1 MNEIYSIILAI
12 LAAGAAGLVG
22 AFTLMK
28 RLALAGDVLSH
39 VALPGLG
46 LALLFGI
53 NPLLGGAATLFLGI
67 ILISKLEKKSGLA
80 TEVVIGVIFAAA
92 VALGALITPEEE
104 LIEALFGG
112 LQTIS
117 LGEFLAGI
125 AIGTVVV
132 YALWKLKDGLILDLF
147 SQDLATAAGVKAE
160 KLNLYFLLI
169 FGLTIM
175 LGLRFLGALLMGAL
189 IIIPA
194 AAARQLTESLGSFLL
209 ASSAIGVAS
218 TVVGLLLADIY
229 NLNLGPTIV
238 IVVTAIFVIGLF
250 KENFDK
256 GRAS

>member
-1 MNEIYSIILAI
+1 MCELNEFCSIILAVV
-12 LAAGAAGLVG
+12 ASAAAGLVG
-22 AFTLMK
+22 AFALMK
-28 RLALAGDVLSH
+28 RMALAGDVLSH

-46 LALLFGI
+46 LALLFSL
-53 NPLLGGAATLFLGI
+53 NPLLGGGATLFLGI
-67 ILISKLEKKSGLA
+67 ILISKLEKKSGLT

-92 VALGALITPEEE
+92 VAVGALITPEEE

-125 AIGTVVV
+125 AIGAIVI
-132 YALWKLKDGLILDLF
+132 YALSKLKDKLILNLF

-160 KLNLYFLLI
+160 RLNLYFLLI

-194 AAARQLTESLGSFLL
+194 AAARQLTHSLGSFLIT
-209 ASSAIGVAS
+209 SSAISIFS
-218 TVVGLLLADIY
+218 TALGLALARAYDIS
-229 NLNLGPTIV
+229 LGPTIV
-238 IVVTAIFVIGLF
+238 LISAVAFGISLF
-250 KENFDK
+250 KK
-256 GRAS
+256 KV